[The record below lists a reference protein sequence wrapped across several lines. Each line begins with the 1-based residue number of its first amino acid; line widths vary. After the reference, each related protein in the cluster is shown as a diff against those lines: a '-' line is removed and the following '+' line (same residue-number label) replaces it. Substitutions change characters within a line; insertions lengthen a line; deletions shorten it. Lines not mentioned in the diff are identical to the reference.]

1 MTVLPTP
8 LPDLPRHFAEAL
20 FFRQG
25 DLETYLLR
33 PEAFGPLADGIGRL
47 RAEAFREVSPLGPQ
61 SSDLDG
67 RDDHYWHLLVWDRRT
82 GTVAGAQRLS
92 FSRWQPAHWDG
103 HCSYLE
109 HCFPGLAAGL
119 CRAGHHYLEVGRIFV
134 TPLHRADFR
143 ILPTLLRSAAMLA
156 RATDHRW
163 TLGLMSFC
171 QIGQPQALVLRFLE
185 RLRLPPFCADPL
197 DLPRARHPVP
207 GLEAAPAVAA
217 ADLGCDTYRDLE
229 RQLRREDESFRVP
242 GLVRLNAGLSGARV
256 AGFSIARDFNQ
267 IIEILMACDGWEPA
281 PAQSHPALVLPHR
294 CPWLPQGP

>member
-33 PEAFGPLADGIGRL
+33 PEDFGSLAEGIGRL

-67 RDDHYWHLLVWDRRT
+67 RDGHYWHLLVWDRRT
-82 GTVAGAQRLS
+82 GSVAGAQRLS
-92 FSRWQPAHWDG
+92 FSRWQPSPWDG
-103 HCSYLE
+103 RCSYLE
-109 HCFPGLAAGL
+109 HCFPGLASELGS
-119 CRAGHHYLEVGRIFV
+119 AGHHYLEVGRIFV

-185 RLRLPPFCADPL
+185 RLRQPPFCARHL
-197 DLPRARHPVP
+197 DLPRPRHPVP
-207 GLEAAPAVAA
+207 GLEDTAAPSP
-217 ADLGCDTYRDLE
+217 ADLGCTTYRELE
-229 RQLRREDESFRVP
+229 QLLRQTDEGFRVP
-242 GLVRLNAGLSGARV
+242 GLVRLNASLSGARV

-294 CPWLPQGP
+294 SPWLPQGP